1 MPASFGTVCKQ
12 LEIYCNSR
20 LLPDTHVKA
29 VRAGWVRC
37 AAHRAPPSPGRNKRH
52 QQQQHHHRQ
61 HGATIAALGRQ
72 QAFGVFIPNQDI
84 SGNNCECDSRSER
97 RGCWGQSE
105 PGLATG
111 RCAGAV
117 STVHEQAAQGLKGTV
132 SDIRPSIHNL
142 FSPTQ
147 GPSPS
152 MMTMSP
158 KPLAI
163 TARSSTACAATPSCS
178 RTTSLRR
185 WKTGRSRARKR
196 CSVRAMLVA
205 LDGGGGEHSGCW
217 RSGAAHHTRHAA
229 K

>member
-1 MPASFGTVCKQ
+1 
-12 LEIYCNSR
+12 
-20 LLPDTHVKA
+20 
-29 VRAGWVRC
+29 
-37 AAHRAPPSPGRNKRH
+37 
-52 QQQQHHHRQ
+52 
-61 HGATIAALGRQ
+61 
-72 QAFGVFIPNQDI
+72 VFIPNQDI

-196 CSVRAMLVA
+196 CSVRAMLAA

-229 K
+229 KQRGSESGSYWGATLLPCSPAASQPNTSADLRTCPQQLLTGCHWHTCS